1 MRTFRVISP
10 NFEETIRLAAAMPS
24 IEMTLTIYHSEL
36 AERERKIL
44 SITGDPLG
52 CDFSWLK
59 DESKKEEVQSLLLER
74 YRILSEMFELH
85 CSDSEAKRFES
96 QNERLYSL
104 TRDMFSRTGKMYRQ
118 MLSSPLEEKDDDFTV
133 EGCLR
138 YWGDTAQ
145 DVLHLEDDEYYR
157 SDFTKMIIVNALLQQ
172 KKLGDME
179 VMTVILTGTPPKA

>member
-52 CDFSWLK
+52 WDFSWLK

-133 EGCLR
+133 EECLR

-157 SDFTKMIIVNALLQQ
+157 SDFTKMIIVNALLQ
-172 KKLGDME
+172 
-179 VMTVILTGTPPKA
+179 

>member
-1 MRTFRVISP
+1 
-10 NFEETIRLAAAMPS
+10 MPS

-52 CDFSWLK
+52 WDFSWLK

-145 DVLHLEDDEYYR
+145 DVLTWKTMNITAR
-157 SDFTKMIIVNALLQQ
+157 IS
-172 KKLGDME
+172 
-179 VMTVILTGTPPKA
+179 PK

>member
-1 MRTFRVISP
+1 
-10 NFEETIRLAAAMPS
+10 MPS

-52 CDFSWLK
+52 WDFSWLK

-104 TRDMFSRTGKMYRQ
+104 TRDMFSRTGKMYR
-118 MLSSPLEEKDDDFTV
+118 
-133 EGCLR
+133 
-138 YWGDTAQ
+138 
-145 DVLHLEDDEYYR
+145 
-157 SDFTKMIIVNALLQQ
+157 
-172 KKLGDME
+172 
-179 VMTVILTGTPPKA
+179 

>member
-104 TRDMFSRTGKMYRQ
+104 TS
-118 MLSSPLEEKDDDFTV
+118 
-133 EGCLR
+133 
-138 YWGDTAQ
+138 
-145 DVLHLEDDEYYR
+145 
-157 SDFTKMIIVNALLQQ
+157 
-172 KKLGDME
+172 
-179 VMTVILTGTPPKA
+179 IL